1 MDQRRPRRDHGLRR
15 NARLRGGCRVADNGK
30 SLPAN
35 IRDLITAKVGHW
47 LRHTGWHEQEREDLE
62 QELVAEYLR
71 RSAELDVETADS
83 GAYASV
89 MFDRVLASIRCRR
102 RAKKRSGGRAY
113 TL

>member
-1 MDQRRPRRDHGLRR
+1 MDLRRPRLGHGLRR
-15 NARLRGGCRVADNGK
+15 NTRLRGGCPVADNGK
-30 SLPAN
+30 TLPAD
-35 IRDLITAKVGHW
+35 IRDLVTAKVGQW

-71 RSAELDVETADS
+71 RSAELDFETAGS

-102 RAKKRSGGRAY
+102 
-113 TL
+113 